1 MSTLII
7 LLLSFII
14 LLALNKYVMRTKFSI
29 SQLGRLAMA
38 IMLVFTGAAHFIKT
52 QEMVQMM
59 PDFLPYKIWFV
70 YATGLLEIAAAT
82 GLLLQRW
89 TISASVALIIFFV
102 VILPANIIGSIRR
115 VELGG
120 MENGPMYL
128 IFRIPLQIFFIW
140 WTYYFG
146 IYLFKGISTNR
157 SDSFSHT

>member
-7 LLLSFII
+7 LLLSFVL
-14 LLALNKYVMRTKFSI
+14 LLALNKYVLKAKYST

-38 IMLVFTGAAHFIKT
+38 IMLGFTGASHFTKT

-59 PDFLPYKIWFV
+59 PAFLPYKYEFV
-70 YATGLLEIAAAT
+70 YATGLLEIAAAV
-82 GLLLQRW
+82 GLLFQRW
-89 TISASVALIIFFV
+89 AMTASVALIVFFIT
-102 VILPANIIGSIRR
+102 ILPANIIGSFKR

-120 MENGPMYL
+120 MEYGPRYL
-128 IFRIPLQIFFIW
+128 FFRIPLQIFFIC

-146 IYLFKGISTNR
+146 IYLLKGISIKR